1 LNTKTADILIIGGGL
16 YGCSVAYN
24 LAQQGVKNVVVLERK
39 AICAGGT
46 AKSCAIVRTHYSI
59 EANMVH
65 AVESLK
71 IFANFNDIV
80 GGECGWRRTGY
91 LIVGPEEHRLP
102 MQTVFSMQNKY
113 GVDTKTLTPAEAHQ
127 IHPLLNFDDVG
138 VIGYDTLTGYC
149 DPYLTTT
156 TYAQRARELGAT
168 IHPDTPVTGF
178 RLNGATKIVETP
190 AGNFES
196 PVVILTAGPWT
207 NQISQLI
214 GLEFPY
220 VISRHKVITLK
231 IDQPYRPDWPIVKDL
246 TTPDKIYFRPETGGV
261 VLIGTG
267 DHGDPI
273 EDADI
278 LTDQIEMEHVARIDR
293 LISNRMPA
301 FSEAEYTA
309 GWTGPYDIT
318 SDWNPLVGPV
328 PEHEGLYVG
337 VGFSGHGFKLA
348 PTIAEALAQTVLGL
362 TPRIPIDIYA
372 LTRFDEGKVLHG
384 AYGIGSIS

>member
-1 LNTKTADILIIGGGL
+1 MSATKADILIIGGGL
-16 YGCSVAYN
+16 YGCATAYN
-24 LAQQGVKNVVVLERK
+24 LAKLGAKNIVVLERK
-39 AICAGGT
+39 GICSGGT

-71 IFANFNDIV
+71 IFANFNEIV
-80 GGECGWRRTGY
+80 GGECGWHRTGY
-91 LIVGPEEHRLP
+91 LIVGPEEHRQP
-102 MQTVFSMQNKY
+102 METVFRMQNKY
-113 GVDTKTLTPAEAHQ
+113 GVDTQTLTPAEAHQ

-138 VIGYDTLTGYC
+138 VIGYDSLTGYC

-156 TYAQRARELGAT
+156 AYARRARDLGVK
-168 IHPDTPVTGF
+168 IYPDTPVTGF
-178 RLNGATKIVETP
+178 RLSGSTKIVQTP
-190 AGNFES
+190 QGDFES
-196 PVVILTAGPWT
+196 PTVIVLAGPWT
-207 NQISQLI
+207 NGLTRLI
-214 GLEFPY
+214 GLELPY
-220 VISRHKVITLK
+220 VVSRHKVITLK
-231 IDQPYRPDWPIVKDL
+231 IDRPYQADWPIVKDL

-273 EDADI
+273 EDADV
-278 LTDQIEMEHVARIDR
+278 LTDNVEMEHVARIDR

-301 FSEAEYTA
+301 FAEAAYTA

-318 SDWNPLVGPV
+318 EDWNPLVGPA
-328 PEHEGLYVG
+328 PEVAGLYVG

-348 PTIAEALAQTVLGL
+348 PTISESLAQTVLGQ
-362 TPRIPIDIYA
+362 TPRLPIEVYA
-372 LTRFDEGKVLHG
+372 LNRFNEGKVLAG